1 MDTYISLLRRNS
13 NYRSLW
19 LARVISFFGDWFNLL
34 ASAALISSLTGS
46 GAAVSYLFLA
56 RFLPLFF
63 ASPFAGVVADRF
75 SRRKIMIAS
84 DVLRTLTVLCFLF
97 IRSADQIWLFY
108 VLTAAQFTCS
118 AFFTPAQ
125 SALLPD
131 VVDREDLVTANALDG
146 FTWSTMLAVGS
157 MVGGLVAA
165 LAGIEASFILDSL
178 TFLLSAWFVARIK
191 LPAVPPAE
199 RAQAAAG
206 GGLLEFVNGLRYL
219 RHEPF
224 ILTLALVKA
233 GGSLVWGA
241 INVLE
246 ITLAEQVFPL
256 RGSGTLTLGLIYGIT
271 GLGTGFGPLLMRR
284 RLGDTRGAWLWAITL
299 GFLLLTAGLLLI
311 GLAPS
316 LLWVLVGTL
325 VRALGTG
332 SIWVF
337 SAVTLQQTIAEKFRG
352 RVFAFEF
359 AALTLTQSVS
369 TLWAGLAM
377 DNLGLSPQQ
386 TVLTM
391 LAVVTPIMLAW
402 ALFQTRL
409 RARSAPA

>member
-1 MDTYISLLRRNS
+1 METYISLLRRNA

-63 ASPFAGVVADRF
+63 ASPFAGVIADRF

-84 DVLRTLTVLCFLF
+84 DLLRAATVLAFLL
-97 IRSADQIWLFY
+97 IRSADHIWLFY
-108 VLTAAQFTCS
+108 VLTALQFTSS

-125 SALLPD
+125 SAMLPD
-131 VVDREDLVTANALDG
+131 LVEREDLVTANALDG

-165 LAGIEASFILDSL
+165 LAGIEVSFVLDSL

-191 LPAVPPAE
+191 LPSVSPAE
-199 RAQAAAG
+199 RTRTAGG
-206 GGLLEFVNGLRYL
+206 GGLLEFVDGLRYL

-271 GLGTGFGPLLMRR
+271 GLGTGFGPLFLRQ
-284 RLGDTRGAWLWAITL
+284 RLGDTRGALLWAITL
-299 GFLLLTAGLLLI
+299 GFALLSAGLLFI

-316 LLWVLVGTL
+316 LVWVLAGTL

-337 SAVTLQQTIAEKFRG
+337 SAVILQQNISEKFRG

-359 AALTLTQSVS
+359 AVLTLTQSCS
-369 TLWAGLAM
+369 TLWAGVAL
-377 DNLGLSPQQ
+377 DNFGLSPQQ
-386 TVLTM
+386 TILTM
-391 LAVVTPIMLAW
+391 LAVSAPITLGW
-402 ALFQTRL
+402 ALFQARL
-409 RARSAPA
+409 RARSATA